1 MKKISLLIPVI
12 FFATIS
18 WCQAKVS
25 IDSLSSHIGD
35 SITVCSKVFS
45 ARYLEQSNRQPTFL
59 DLGADYPNNLLTVV
73 IFGENRQ
80 KFTGFPEVLFANK
93 NICVTGKLE
102 DYKGRPEIIVSN
114 PDQIR
119 IE

>member
-1 MKKISLLIPVI
+1 MKTISLLMPAI
-12 FFATIS
+12 FFATFCR
-18 WCQAKVS
+18 CQSKVS
-25 IDSLSSHIGD
+25 IDSLSFHIGD

-102 DYKGRPEIIVSN
+102 DYKGRPEIVVSN

>member
-1 MKKISLLIPVI
+1 MKTISLLMPAI
-12 FFATIS
+12 FFATFCR
-18 WCQAKVS
+18 CQSKVS
-25 IDSLSSHIGD
+25 IDSLSFHIGD